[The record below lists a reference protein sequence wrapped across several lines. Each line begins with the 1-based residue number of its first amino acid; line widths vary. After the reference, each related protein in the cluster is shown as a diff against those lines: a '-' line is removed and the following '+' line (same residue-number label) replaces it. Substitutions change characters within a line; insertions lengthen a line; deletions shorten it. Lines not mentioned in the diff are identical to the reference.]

1 MIHGTPTN
9 TSCPSCSKS
18 PAGHHSDEPAAGG
31 STQPPPGV
39 AGGVRAVKDAVVA
52 GVEHVLGDAAHSAGL
67 PEAQALHELQ
77 QQEHLPSHQLPAD
90 YAKELK

>member
-1 MIHGTPTN
+1 MTHGRPTH
-9 TSCPSCSKS
+9 TSCPSPPH
-18 PAGHHSDEPAAGG
+18 PAGHHSSEPAAGG
-31 STQPPPGV
+31 STQPHGV

-77 QQEHLPSHQLPAD
+77 QQEHLASHQLPAD